1 MPGLVAFS
9 PTEPCTSGMPLRSI
23 HLRTSDHLLGRGR
36 LWRSRMDDLH
46 GKHLPLGR
54 RPHAGRPLHAALAEE
69 NSDPC
74 SRDDGS
80 NCRSAFKSLASP
92 QKETLSLRGQPV
104 SSRSAQEGQLFGKRP
119 GSSGGSRSHSGR
131 SVQLRALPALGPIVA
146 QSRRSSIQGA
156 PRRVRLCDEVFSPIV
171 THSYDSE
178 VSGIGRVTQ
187 NKGPPHLM
195 PALV

>member
-1 MPGLVAFS
+1 MSGLVEVSSAKS
-9 PTEPCTSGMPLRSI
+9 ISTGVLLRGI

-54 RPHAGRPLHAALAEE
+54 RPHAGRPLHAALAKE

-74 SRDDGS
+74 SGNDGS
-80 NCRSAFKSLASP
+80 NCRSPFKSSASS

-104 SSRSAQEGQLFGKRP
+104 SSRSAQEGQLFGKGP

-178 VSGIGRVTQ
+178 VSGIGRVAQ
-187 NKGPPHLM
+187 NKGPPHLL